1 MRVGTNEEITRNT
14 YKYATKYA
22 AKSYANRLNRFNV
35 SPQEKGKSLQFKV
48 LYVHLGVL
56 PPSLTLYPFTP
67 PPLLDR
73 SARGL

>member
-1 MRVGTNEEITRNT
+1 MKKSNH
-14 YKYATKYA
+14 KYATKYA
-22 AKSYANRLNRFNV
+22 AKSLANRFNF
-35 SPQEKGKSLQFKV
+35 SPPRKRKEFTV